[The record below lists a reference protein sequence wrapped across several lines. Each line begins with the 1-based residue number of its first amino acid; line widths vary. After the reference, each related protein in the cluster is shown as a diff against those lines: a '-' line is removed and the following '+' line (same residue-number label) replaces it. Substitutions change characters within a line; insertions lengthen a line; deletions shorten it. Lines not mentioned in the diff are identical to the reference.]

1 MTNKLIRLSKL
12 ISHAGI
18 CSRKNAE
25 FLIKNG
31 DVKINDNVFKEFFIE
46 KSLIKSIK
54 VKDKPLTNIK
64 TRVWILNK
72 PVGYVSSNKEQ
83 FSQKSLFRLVPKDL
97 PRVVSVGRLDIK
109 SEGLLLLTT
118 NPKLSSYLED
128 PSNKIERR
136 YIVKVSGKIPENLDK
151 LVEGQFL
158 VDGILYNE
166 IKIKH
171 PDAMLLFRVGDF
183 YETFGEDAILASK
196 ILGIVLTKRANGAA
210 SHVELAGFP
219 HHSLNLYLPNFKLSS
234 YSKAFK
240 ISKSFGDSILSM
252 FKFLKFVS
260 EF

>member
-1 MTNKLIRLSKL
+1 MSKL

-31 DVKINDNVFKEFFIE
+31 DVKINDNVFKGFFIE

-83 FSQKSLFRLVPKDL
+83 FSQKSLFRLVPKNL

-166 IKIKH
+166 IKIKLSNSEEKN
-171 PDAMLLFRVGDF
+171 MMEVKLTEGKNR
-183 YETFGEDAILASK
+183 EIRK
-196 ILGIVLTKRANGAA
+196 VLNYFNLKVQKLKR
-210 SHVELAGFP
+210 
-219 HHSLNLYLPNFKLSS
+219 
-234 YSKAFK
+234 
-240 ISKSFGDSILSM
+240 ISFGPFELNDIGIGNLVEIEI
-252 FKFLKFVS
+252 KFLDKLLNSIGFTD
-260 EF
+260 ENNFRQI

>member
-1 MTNKLIRLSKL
+1 LSKL

-166 IKIKH
+166 IKIKLSNSEEKN
-171 PDAMLLFRVGDF
+171 MMEVKLTEGKNREIRKVLNYFNLKVQKLKRIS
-183 YETFGEDAILASK
+183 FGPFELNDI
-196 ILGIVLTKRANGAA
+196 GIGNL
-210 SHVELAGFP
+210 VEIEIKFLDK
-219 HHSLNLYLPNFKLSS
+219 SLNSIGFTDENNFRQ
-234 YSKAFK
+234 
-240 ISKSFGDSILSM
+240 I
-252 FKFLKFVS
+252 
-260 EF
+260 

>member
-31 DVKINDNVFKEFFIE
+31 DVKINNNVYKEFFIE

-166 IKIKH
+166 IKIKLSNS
-171 PDAMLLFRVGDF
+171 DEKNMMEVKLTEGKNR
-183 YETFGEDAILASK
+183 EIRK
-196 ILGIVLTKRANGAA
+196 VLNYFNLKVQKLKR
-210 SHVELAGFP
+210 
-219 HHSLNLYLPNFKLSS
+219 
-234 YSKAFK
+234 
-240 ISKSFGDSILSM
+240 ISFGPFELNDIGIGNLVEIEI
-252 FKFLKFVS
+252 KFLDKLLNSIGFTD
-260 EF
+260 ENNFRQI

>member
-166 IKIKH
+166 IKIKLSNSEEKN
-171 PDAMLLFRVGDF
+171 MMEVKLTEGKNREIRKVLNYFNLKVQKLKRV
-183 YETFGEDAILASK
+183 
-196 ILGIVLTKRANGAA
+196 
-210 SHVELAGFP
+210 
-219 HHSLNLYLPNFKLSS
+219 
-234 YSKAFK
+234 
-240 ISKSFGDSILSM
+240 SFGPFELNDIGIGDLVEIEI
-252 FKFLKFVS
+252 KFLDKLLNSIGFTD
-260 EF
+260 ENNFRQI

>member
-1 MTNKLIRLSKL
+1 MSKL

-31 DVKINDNVFKEFFIE
+31 DVKINDNVFKDFFIE

-54 VKDKPLTNIK
+54 VKDKPLTNVK

-166 IKIKH
+166 IKIK
-171 PDAMLLFRVGDF
+171 LSNS
-183 YETFGEDAILASK
+183 GEKNMMEVKLTEGKNREIRK
-196 ILGIVLTKRANGAA
+196 VLNYFNLKVQKLKR
-210 SHVELAGFP
+210 
-219 HHSLNLYLPNFKLSS
+219 
-234 YSKAFK
+234 
-240 ISKSFGDSILSM
+240 ISFGPFELNDIGIGNLVEIEI
-252 FKFLKFVS
+252 KFLDKLLNSIGFTD
-260 EF
+260 ENNFRQI

>member
-31 DVKINDNVFKEFFIE
+31 DVKINDNVYKEFFIE

-54 VKDKPLTNIK
+54 VKDKPLTNVK

-166 IKIKH
+166 IKIK
-171 PDAMLLFRVGDF
+171 
-183 YETFGEDAILASK
+183 
-196 ILGIVLTKRANGAA
+196 
-210 SHVELAGFP
+210 
-219 HHSLNLYLPNFKLSS
+219 LSS
-234 YSKAFK
+234 SEKKNMMEVKLTEGKNREIRKVLNYFNLKVQK
-240 ISKSFGDSILSM
+240 LKRISFGPFELNDIGIGNLVEIEI
-252 FKFLKFVS
+252 KFLDKLLNSIGFTD
-260 EF
+260 ENNFRQI

>member
-31 DVKINDNVFKEFFIE
+31 EVKINDNVFKEFFIE

-166 IKIKH
+166 IKIKLSNSEEKN
-171 PDAMLLFRVGDF
+171 MMEVKLTEGKNR
-183 YETFGEDAILASK
+183 EIRK
-196 ILGIVLTKRANGAA
+196 VLNYFNLKVQKLKR
-210 SHVELAGFP
+210 
-219 HHSLNLYLPNFKLSS
+219 
-234 YSKAFK
+234 
-240 ISKSFGDSILSM
+240 ISFGPFELNDIGIGNLVEIEI
-252 FKFLKFVS
+252 KFLDKLLNSIGFTD
-260 EF
+260 ENNFRQI

>member
-1 MTNKLIRLSKL
+1 MSKL

-166 IKIKH
+166 IKIKLSNSEEKN
-171 PDAMLLFRVGDF
+171 MMEVKLTEGKNR
-183 YETFGEDAILASK
+183 EIRK
-196 ILGIVLTKRANGAA
+196 VLNYFNLKVQKLKRMQMACYG
-210 SHVELAGFP
+210 HVEPGSRLRR
-219 HHSLNLYLPNFKLSS
+219 
-234 YSKAFK
+234 
-240 ISKSFGDSILSM
+240 
-252 FKFLKFVS
+252 
-260 EF
+260 

>member
-1 MTNKLIRLSKL
+1 MSKL

-166 IKIKH
+166 IKIKLSNSEEKN
-171 PDAMLLFRVGDF
+171 MMEVKLTEGKNR
-183 YETFGEDAILASK
+183 EIRK
-196 ILGIVLTKRANGAA
+196 VLNYFNLKVQKLKR
-210 SHVELAGFP
+210 
-219 HHSLNLYLPNFKLSS
+219 
-234 YSKAFK
+234 
-240 ISKSFGDSILSM
+240 ISFGPFELNDIGIGNLVEIEI
-252 FKFLKFVS
+252 KFLDKLLNSIGFTN
-260 EF
+260 ENNFRQI

>member
-31 DVKINDNVFKEFFIE
+31 NVKINDNVFKEFFIE

-54 VKDKPLTNIK
+54 VKDKPLTNVK

-83 FSQKSLFRLVPKDL
+83 FSQKSLFRLIPKNL

-136 YIVKVSGKIPENLDK
+136 YIVKVSGKIPKNLDK
-151 LVEGQFL
+151 LVKGQFL

-166 IKIKH
+166 IKIKLSNSEEKN
-171 PDAMLLFRVGDF
+171 MMEVKLTEGKNR
-183 YETFGEDAILASK
+183 EIRK
-196 ILGIVLTKRANGAA
+196 VLNYFNLKVKKLKR
-210 SHVELAGFP
+210 
-219 HHSLNLYLPNFKLSS
+219 
-234 YSKAFK
+234 
-240 ISKSFGDSILSM
+240 ISFGPFELNDIGIGNLVEIEI
-252 FKFLKFVS
+252 KFLDKLLNSIGFTD
-260 EF
+260 ENNFRQI

>member
-1 MTNKLIRLSKL
+1 MSKL

-25 FLIKNG
+25 LLIKNG

-166 IKIKH
+166 IKIKLSNSEEKN
-171 PDAMLLFRVGDF
+171 MMEVKLTEGKNR
-183 YETFGEDAILASK
+183 EIRK
-196 ILGIVLTKRANGAA
+196 VLNYFNLKVQKLKR
-210 SHVELAGFP
+210 
-219 HHSLNLYLPNFKLSS
+219 
-234 YSKAFK
+234 
-240 ISKSFGDSILSM
+240 ISFGPFELNDIGIGNLVEIEI
-252 FKFLKFVS
+252 KFLDKLLNSIGFTD
-260 EF
+260 ENNFRQI

>member
-31 DVKINDNVFKEFFIE
+31 DVKINDNVFKDFFIE

-54 VKDKPLTNIK
+54 VKDKPLTNVK

-118 NPKLSSYLED
+118 NPRLSSYLED

-136 YIVKVSGKIPENLDK
+136 YIVKVSGKIPKNLDK
-151 LVEGQFL
+151 LVKGQFL
-158 VDGILYNE
+158 VDGILYDE
-166 IKIKH
+166 IKIK
-171 PDAMLLFRVGDF
+171 LSNN
-183 YETFGEDAILASK
+183 GEKNVMEVKLTEGKNREIRK
-196 ILGIVLTKRANGAA
+196 VLNYFNLKVQKLKR
-210 SHVELAGFP
+210 
-219 HHSLNLYLPNFKLSS
+219 
-234 YSKAFK
+234 
-240 ISKSFGDSILSM
+240 ISFGPFELNDIRIGNLVETEI
-252 FKFLKFVS
+252 KFLDKLLNSIGFTD
-260 EF
+260 ENNFRQI

>member
-166 IKIKH
+166 IKIKLSNSEEKN
-171 PDAMLLFRVGDF
+171 MMEVKLTEGKNR
-183 YETFGEDAILASK
+183 EIRK
-196 ILGIVLTKRANGAA
+196 VLNYFNLKVQKLKR
-210 SHVELAGFP
+210 
-219 HHSLNLYLPNFKLSS
+219 
-234 YSKAFK
+234 
-240 ISKSFGDSILSM
+240 ISFGPFELNDIEIGDLVEIEI
-252 FKFLKFVS
+252 KFLDKLLNSIGFTD
-260 EF
+260 ENNFRQI

>member
-166 IKIKH
+166 IKIK
-171 PDAMLLFRVGDF
+171 
-183 YETFGEDAILASK
+183 
-196 ILGIVLTKRANGAA
+196 
-210 SHVELAGFP
+210 
-219 HHSLNLYLPNFKLSS
+219 LSS
-234 YSKAFK
+234 SEKKNMMEVKLTEGKNREIRKVLNYFNLKVQK
-240 ISKSFGDSILSM
+240 LKRISFGPFELNDIGIGNLVEIEI
-252 FKFLKFVS
+252 KFLDKLLNSIGFTD
-260 EF
+260 ENNFRQI

>member
-1 MTNKLIRLSKL
+1 MSKL

-166 IKIKH
+166 IKIK
-171 PDAMLLFRVGDF
+171 
-183 YETFGEDAILASK
+183 
-196 ILGIVLTKRANGAA
+196 
-210 SHVELAGFP
+210 
-219 HHSLNLYLPNFKLSS
+219 LSS
-234 YSKAFK
+234 SEEKNMMEVKLTEGKNREIRKVLNYFNLKVQK
-240 ISKSFGDSILSM
+240 LKRISFGPFELNDIGIGNLVEIEI
-252 FKFLKFVS
+252 KFLDKLLNSIGFTD
-260 EF
+260 ENNFRQI

>member
-31 DVKINDNVFKEFFIE
+31 YVKINDNVFKEFFIE
-46 KSLIKSIK
+46 KSFIKSIK

-166 IKIKH
+166 IKIKLSNSEEKN
-171 PDAMLLFRVGDF
+171 MMEVKLTEGKNR
-183 YETFGEDAILASK
+183 EIRK
-196 ILGIVLTKRANGAA
+196 VLNYFNLKVQKLKR
-210 SHVELAGFP
+210 
-219 HHSLNLYLPNFKLSS
+219 
-234 YSKAFK
+234 
-240 ISKSFGDSILSM
+240 ISFGPFELNDIGIGNLVEIEI
-252 FKFLKFVS
+252 KFLDKLLNSIGFTD
-260 EF
+260 ENNFRQI

>member
-1 MTNKLIRLSKL
+1 MSKL

-166 IKIKH
+166 IKIKLSNSEEKN
-171 PDAMLLFRVGDF
+171 MMEVKLTEGKNR
-183 YETFGEDAILASK
+183 EIRK
-196 ILGIVLTKRANGAA
+196 VLNYFNLKVQKLKR
-210 SHVELAGFP
+210 
-219 HHSLNLYLPNFKLSS
+219 
-234 YSKAFK
+234 
-240 ISKSFGDSILSM
+240 ISFGPFELNDIGIRNLVEIEI
-252 FKFLKFVS
+252 KFLDKLLNSIGFTD
-260 EF
+260 ENNFRQI

>member
-166 IKIKH
+166 IKIKLSNSEEKN
-171 PDAMLLFRVGDF
+171 MMEVKLTEGKNR
-183 YETFGEDAILASK
+183 EIRK
-196 ILGIVLTKRANGAA
+196 VLNYFNLKVQKLKR
-210 SHVELAGFP
+210 
-219 HHSLNLYLPNFKLSS
+219 
-234 YSKAFK
+234 
-240 ISKSFGDSILSM
+240 ISFGPFELIDIGIGNLVEIEI
-252 FKFLKFVS
+252 KFLDKLLNSIGFTD
-260 EF
+260 ENNFRQI

>member
-1 MTNKLIRLSKL
+1 MSKL

-54 VKDKPLTNIK
+54 VKDKLLTNIK

-136 YIVKVSGKIPENLDK
+136 YIVKVSGKIPKNLDK
-151 LVEGQFL
+151 LVKGQFL

-166 IKIKH
+166 IKIKLSNSEEKN
-171 PDAMLLFRVGDF
+171 MMEVKLTEGKNR
-183 YETFGEDAILASK
+183 EIRK
-196 ILGIVLTKRANGAA
+196 VLNYFNLKVQKLKR
-210 SHVELAGFP
+210 
-219 HHSLNLYLPNFKLSS
+219 
-234 YSKAFK
+234 
-240 ISKSFGDSILSM
+240 ISFGPFELNDIGIGNLVEIEI
-252 FKFLKFVS
+252 KFLDKLLNSIGFTD
-260 EF
+260 ENNFRQI

>member
-166 IKIKH
+166 IKIKLSNSEEKNMMEVKLTEGKNREIRKVLNYFNLKVQKLKRISFG
-171 PDAMLLFRVGDF
+171 PFELNDIGIGKLV
-183 YETFGEDAILASK
+183 ETEIRFLDK
-196 ILGIVLTKRANGAA
+196 
-210 SHVELAGFP
+210 
-219 HHSLNLYLPNFKLSS
+219 SLNSIGFTDENNFRQ
-234 YSKAFK
+234 
-240 ISKSFGDSILSM
+240 I
-252 FKFLKFVS
+252 
-260 EF
+260 

>member
-128 PSNKIERR
+128 PSNKIERK

-166 IKIKH
+166 IKIK
-171 PDAMLLFRVGDF
+171 LSNS
-183 YETFGEDAILASK
+183 GENNMIEVKLTEGK
-196 ILGIVLTKRANGAA
+196 NREIRKVLNYFNLKVQKLKR
-210 SHVELAGFP
+210 
-219 HHSLNLYLPNFKLSS
+219 
-234 YSKAFK
+234 
-240 ISKSFGDSILSM
+240 ISFGPFELNDIGIGNLVEIEI
-252 FKFLKFVS
+252 KFLDKLLNSIGFTD
-260 EF
+260 ENNFRQI

>member
-1 MTNKLIRLSKL
+1 MSKL

-166 IKIKH
+166 IKIKLSNSEEKN
-171 PDAMLLFRVGDF
+171 MMEVKLTEGKNR
-183 YETFGEDAILASK
+183 EIRK
-196 ILGIVLTKRANGAA
+196 VLDYFNLKVQKLKR
-210 SHVELAGFP
+210 
-219 HHSLNLYLPNFKLSS
+219 
-234 YSKAFK
+234 
-240 ISKSFGDSILSM
+240 ISFGPFELNDIGIGNLVEIEI
-252 FKFLKFVS
+252 KFLDKLLNSIGFTD
-260 EF
+260 ENNFRQI

>member
-1 MTNKLIRLSKL
+1 MSKL

-54 VKDKPLTNIK
+54 VKDKPLTNVK

-136 YIVKVSGKIPENLDK
+136 YIVKVSGKIPKNLDK
-151 LVEGQFL
+151 LVKGQFL

-166 IKIKH
+166 IKIK
-171 PDAMLLFRVGDF
+171 LSNS
-183 YETFGEDAILASK
+183 GEKNMMEVKLTEGKNREIRK
-196 ILGIVLTKRANGAA
+196 VLNYFNLKVQKLKR
-210 SHVELAGFP
+210 
-219 HHSLNLYLPNFKLSS
+219 
-234 YSKAFK
+234 
-240 ISKSFGDSILSM
+240 ISFGPFELNDIGIGNLVEIEI
-252 FKFLKFVS
+252 KFLDKLLNSIGFTD
-260 EF
+260 ENNFRQI

>member
-31 DVKINDNVFKEFFIE
+31 DVKINDNVYKEFFIE

-166 IKIKH
+166 IKIK
-171 PDAMLLFRVGDF
+171 LSNS
-183 YETFGEDAILASK
+183 GEKNMMEVKLTEGKNREIRK
-196 ILGIVLTKRANGAA
+196 VLNYFNLKVQKLKR
-210 SHVELAGFP
+210 
-219 HHSLNLYLPNFKLSS
+219 
-234 YSKAFK
+234 
-240 ISKSFGDSILSM
+240 ISFGPFELNDIGIGNLVEIEI
-252 FKFLKFVS
+252 KFLDKLLNSIGFTD
-260 EF
+260 ENNFRQI

>member
-31 DVKINDNVFKEFFIE
+31 DVKINDNVFKGFFIE

-54 VKDKPLTNIK
+54 VKDKPLTNVK

-166 IKIKH
+166 IKIKLSNSEEKN
-171 PDAMLLFRVGDF
+171 MMEVKLTEGKNR
-183 YETFGEDAILASK
+183 EIRK
-196 ILGIVLTKRANGAA
+196 VLNYFNLKVQKLKR
-210 SHVELAGFP
+210 
-219 HHSLNLYLPNFKLSS
+219 
-234 YSKAFK
+234 
-240 ISKSFGDSILSM
+240 ISFGPFELNDIGIGNLVEIEI
-252 FKFLKFVS
+252 KFLDKLLNSIGFTD
-260 EF
+260 ENNFRQI

>member
-136 YIVKVSGKIPENLDK
+136 YIVKVSGKIPEDLDK

-166 IKIKH
+166 IKIKLSNSEEKN
-171 PDAMLLFRVGDF
+171 MMEVKLTEGKNREIRKVLNYFNLKVQKLKRV
-183 YETFGEDAILASK
+183 
-196 ILGIVLTKRANGAA
+196 
-210 SHVELAGFP
+210 
-219 HHSLNLYLPNFKLSS
+219 
-234 YSKAFK
+234 
-240 ISKSFGDSILSM
+240 SFGPFELNDIGIGNLVEIEI
-252 FKFLKFVS
+252 KFLDKLLNSIGFTD
-260 EF
+260 ENNFRQI

>member
-1 MTNKLIRLSKL
+1 MSKL

-54 VKDKPLTNIK
+54 VKDKPLTNSK

-166 IKIKH
+166 IKIKLSNSEEKN
-171 PDAMLLFRVGDF
+171 MMEVKLTEGKNR
-183 YETFGEDAILASK
+183 EIRK
-196 ILGIVLTKRANGAA
+196 VLNYFNLKVQKLKR
-210 SHVELAGFP
+210 
-219 HHSLNLYLPNFKLSS
+219 
-234 YSKAFK
+234 
-240 ISKSFGDSILSM
+240 ISFGPFELNDIRIGNLVETEI
-252 FKFLKFVS
+252 KFLDKLLNSIGFTD
-260 EF
+260 ENNFRQI

>member
-83 FSQKSLFRLVPKDL
+83 FSQKSLFRLVPKNL

-166 IKIKH
+166 IKIKLSNSEEKN
-171 PDAMLLFRVGDF
+171 MMEVKLTEGKNR
-183 YETFGEDAILASK
+183 EIRK
-196 ILGIVLTKRANGAA
+196 VLNYFNLKVQKLKR
-210 SHVELAGFP
+210 
-219 HHSLNLYLPNFKLSS
+219 
-234 YSKAFK
+234 
-240 ISKSFGDSILSM
+240 ISFGPFELNDIGVGNLVEIEI
-252 FKFLKFVS
+252 KFLNKLLNSIGFTD
-260 EF
+260 ENNFRQI

>member
-1 MTNKLIRLSKL
+1 MSKL

-166 IKIKH
+166 IKIKLSNSEEKN
-171 PDAMLLFRVGDF
+171 MMEVKLTEGKNR
-183 YETFGEDAILASK
+183 EIRK
-196 ILGIVLTKRANGAA
+196 VLNYFNLKVQKLKR
-210 SHVELAGFP
+210 
-219 HHSLNLYLPNFKLSS
+219 
-234 YSKAFK
+234 
-240 ISKSFGDSILSM
+240 ISFGPFELNDIGIGNLVEIEI
-252 FKFLKFVS
+252 KFLDKLLNSIGFTD
-260 EF
+260 ENNFRKI

>member
-1 MTNKLIRLSKL
+1 MSKL

-166 IKIKH
+166 IKIKLSNSEEKN
-171 PDAMLLFRVGDF
+171 MMEVKLTEGKNR
-183 YETFGEDAILASK
+183 EIRK
-196 ILGIVLTKRANGAA
+196 VLNYFNLKVQKLKR
-210 SHVELAGFP
+210 
-219 HHSLNLYLPNFKLSS
+219 
-234 YSKAFK
+234 
-240 ISKSFGDSILSM
+240 ISFGPFELNDIGIGNLVEIEI
-252 FKFLKFVS
+252 KFLDKLLNSIRFTD
-260 EF
+260 ENNFRQI

>member
-166 IKIKH
+166 IKIK
-171 PDAMLLFRVGDF
+171 LSN
-183 YETFGEDAILASK
+183 GEEKNMMEVKLTEGKNREIRK
-196 ILGIVLTKRANGAA
+196 VLNYFNLKVQKLKR
-210 SHVELAGFP
+210 
-219 HHSLNLYLPNFKLSS
+219 
-234 YSKAFK
+234 
-240 ISKSFGDSILSM
+240 ISFGPFELNDIGIGNLVEIEI
-252 FKFLKFVS
+252 KFLDKLLNSIGFTD
-260 EF
+260 ENNFRQI

>member
-31 DVKINDNVFKEFFIE
+31 EVKINDNVFKEFFIE

-136 YIVKVSGKIPENLDK
+136 YIVKVSGKIPENLHK

-158 VDGILYNE
+158 VNGILYNE
-166 IKIKH
+166 IKIKLSNSEEKN
-171 PDAMLLFRVGDF
+171 MMEVKLTEGKNR
-183 YETFGEDAILASK
+183 EIRK
-196 ILGIVLTKRANGAA
+196 VLNYFNLKVQKLKR
-210 SHVELAGFP
+210 
-219 HHSLNLYLPNFKLSS
+219 
-234 YSKAFK
+234 
-240 ISKSFGDSILSM
+240 ISFGPFELNDIGIGNLVEIEI
-252 FKFLKFVS
+252 KFLDKLLNSIGFTD
-260 EF
+260 ENNFRQI

>member
-136 YIVKVSGKIPENLDK
+136 YIVKVSGKIPKNLDK
-151 LVEGQFL
+151 LVKDQFL
-158 VDGILYNE
+158 VDGILYNG
-166 IKIKH
+166 IKIK
-171 PDAMLLFRVGDF
+171 LSN
-183 YETFGEDAILASK
+183 SK
-196 ILGIVLTKRANGAA
+196 EKNIMEVKLTEGKNREIRKVLNYFNLKVQKLKR
-210 SHVELAGFP
+210 
-219 HHSLNLYLPNFKLSS
+219 
-234 YSKAFK
+234 
-240 ISKSFGDSILSM
+240 ISFGPFELNDIGIGNLVEIEI
-252 FKFLKFVS
+252 KFLDKLLNSIGFTN
-260 EF
+260 ENNFRQI

>member
-1 MTNKLIRLSKL
+1 LSKL

-136 YIVKVSGKIPENLDK
+136 YIVKVLGKIPKNLDK

-166 IKIKH
+166 IKIK
-171 PDAMLLFRVGDF
+171 LSNS
-183 YETFGEDAILASK
+183 GEKNMMEVKLTEGKNREIRK
-196 ILGIVLTKRANGAA
+196 VLNYFNLKVQKLKR
-210 SHVELAGFP
+210 
-219 HHSLNLYLPNFKLSS
+219 
-234 YSKAFK
+234 
-240 ISKSFGDSILSM
+240 ISFGPFELNDIGIGNLVEIEI
-252 FKFLKFVS
+252 KFLDKLLNSIGFTD
-260 EF
+260 ENNFRQI

>member
-83 FSQKSLFRLVPKDL
+83 FSQKSLFRLVPEDL

-136 YIVKVSGKIPENLDK
+136 YIVKVLGKIPKNLDK

-166 IKIKH
+166 IKIKLSNSEEKN
-171 PDAMLLFRVGDF
+171 MMEVKLTEGKNR
-183 YETFGEDAILASK
+183 EIRK
-196 ILGIVLTKRANGAA
+196 VLNYFNLKVQKLKR
-210 SHVELAGFP
+210 
-219 HHSLNLYLPNFKLSS
+219 
-234 YSKAFK
+234 
-240 ISKSFGDSILSM
+240 ISFGPFELNDIGIGNLVEIEI
-252 FKFLKFVS
+252 KFLDKLLNSIGFTD
-260 EF
+260 ENNFRQI

>member
-151 LVEGQFL
+151 LVKGQFL

-166 IKIKH
+166 IKIK
-171 PDAMLLFRVGDF
+171 LSNS
-183 YETFGEDAILASK
+183 GEKNMMEVKLTEGKNREIRK
-196 ILGIVLTKRANGAA
+196 VLNYFNLKVQKLKR
-210 SHVELAGFP
+210 
-219 HHSLNLYLPNFKLSS
+219 
-234 YSKAFK
+234 
-240 ISKSFGDSILSM
+240 ISFGPFELNDIGIGNLVEIEI
-252 FKFLKFVS
+252 KFLDKLLNSIGFTD
-260 EF
+260 ENNFRQI

>member
-136 YIVKVSGKIPENLDK
+136 YIVKVSGKIPKNLDK
-151 LVEGQFL
+151 LVKGQFL

-166 IKIKH
+166 IKIK
-171 PDAMLLFRVGDF
+171 LSNS
-183 YETFGEDAILASK
+183 GEKNMMEVKLTEGKNREIRK
-196 ILGIVLTKRANGAA
+196 VLNYFNLKVQKLKRR
-210 SHVELAGFP
+210 
-219 HHSLNLYLPNFKLSS
+219 
-234 YSKAFK
+234 
-240 ISKSFGDSILSM
+240 SFGPFELNDIGIGNLVEIEI
-252 FKFLKFVS
+252 KFLDKLLNSIGFTD
-260 EF
+260 ENNFRQI

>member
-166 IKIKH
+166 IKIKLSNSEEKN
-171 PDAMLLFRVGDF
+171 MMEVKLTEGKNR
-183 YETFGEDAILASK
+183 EIRK
-196 ILGIVLTKRANGAA
+196 VLNYFNLKVQKLKR
-210 SHVELAGFP
+210 
-219 HHSLNLYLPNFKLSS
+219 
-234 YSKAFK
+234 
-240 ISKSFGDSILSM
+240 ISFGPFELKDIGIGNLVEI
-252 FKFLKFVS
+252 KFLDKLLNSIGFTD
-260 EF
+260 ENNFRQI

>member
-31 DVKINDNVFKEFFIE
+31 DVKINDDVFKEFFIE

-166 IKIKH
+166 IKIKLSNSEEKN
-171 PDAMLLFRVGDF
+171 MMEVKLTEGKNR
-183 YETFGEDAILASK
+183 EIRK
-196 ILGIVLTKRANGAA
+196 VLNYFNLKVQKLKR
-210 SHVELAGFP
+210 
-219 HHSLNLYLPNFKLSS
+219 
-234 YSKAFK
+234 
-240 ISKSFGDSILSM
+240 ISFGPFELNDIGIGDLVEIEI
-252 FKFLKFVS
+252 KFLDKLLNSIGFTD
-260 EF
+260 ENNFRQI